1 MSTFTA
7 VELSKLPVPDL
18 TEQVSFEQSYADLKA
33 TLYLLAP
40 EYAALLESDPMSVL
54 LQVCAYREVHLRES
68 FNVRGK
74 GNMLA
79 YAGGADLDNLGAF
92 FGVVR
97 QQITPAEPK
106 TNTPAVMESD
116 VELRRRIQ
124 LAPEGYSVAGP
135 EGAYLFHALSADPDV
150 LDVSAMSPTPGEVL
164 VTLKAWDKPGSPEMV
179 ERLRAKL
186 AKVADA
192 QFVVKIFQNGPP
204 IDAPIQLRIIGPAIV
219 PRLFVALRK
228 LRAQRGVRVFAR
240 EQRHRGGKHG
250 DVLRRHV
257 ARHQFRR
264 AAFAGIGPALR
275 RGLCRVGDCCRP
287 VAHRVGHRRCLRRL
301 RTVRPPPCRPRRTS
315 TRRHI
320 ARRAACLRSAHA
332 SHSARRSCHKD
343 ARSRSRHRQ
352 H

>member
-40 EYAALLESDPMSVL
+40 EYATLLESDPMSVL

-79 YAGGADLDNLGAF
+79 YAGGGDLENLGAF

-97 QQITPAEPK
+97 QQITPADPK

-150 LDVSAMSPTPGEVL
+150 LDVSAMSPNPGEVL
-164 VTLKAWDKPGSPEMV
+164 VTLLSRSGDGIPSSGLVERVAAALMDGNVRPLTDLVTVRAAEIMRYTVKAEIVTYAGPDAAVVLE
-179 ERLRAKL
+179 EANRRLRAYVDESHRL
-186 AKVADA
+186 GRD
-192 QFVVKIFQNGPP
+192 
-204 IDAPIQLRIIGPAIV
+204 V
-219 PRLFVALRK
+219 PRSGLYASLHVEGVQRVNLIEPVDDLFIANHQAAHCTAFDIV
-228 LRAQRGVRVFAR
+228 
-240 EQRHRGGKHG
+240 
-250 DVLRRHV
+250 HV
-257 ARHQFRR
+257 GNHE
-264 AAFAGIGPALR
+264 
-275 RGLCRVGDCCRP
+275 
-287 VAHRVGHRRCLRRL
+287 
-301 RTVRPPPCRPRRTS
+301 
-315 TRRHI
+315 
-320 ARRAACLRSAHA
+320 
-332 SHSARRSCHKD
+332 
-343 ARSRSRHRQ
+343 
-352 H
+352 

>member
-18 TEQVSFEQSYADLKA
+18 TEQVSFEQSYADLRA

-40 EYAALLESDPMSVL
+40 EYATLLESDPMSVL

-79 YAGGADLDNLGAF
+79 YAGGGDLDNLGAF

-97 QQITPAEPK
+97 QQITPADPK

-164 VTLKAWDKPGSPEMV
+164 VTLLSRSGDGIPSSGLVERVAAALMDGNVRPLTDLVTVRAAEIMRYTVKAEIVTYAGPDAAVVLE
-179 ERLRAKL
+179 EANRRLRAYVDESHRL
-186 AKVADA
+186 GRD
-192 QFVVKIFQNGPP
+192 
-204 IDAPIQLRIIGPAIV
+204 V
-219 PRLFVALRK
+219 PRSGLYASLHVEGVQRVNLIEPVDDLFIANHQAAHCTAFDIV
-228 LRAQRGVRVFAR
+228 
-240 EQRHRGGKHG
+240 
-250 DVLRRHV
+250 HV
-257 ARHQFRR
+257 GNHE
-264 AAFAGIGPALR
+264 
-275 RGLCRVGDCCRP
+275 
-287 VAHRVGHRRCLRRL
+287 
-301 RTVRPPPCRPRRTS
+301 
-315 TRRHI
+315 
-320 ARRAACLRSAHA
+320 
-332 SHSARRSCHKD
+332 
-343 ARSRSRHRQ
+343 
-352 H
+352 

>member
-40 EYAALLESDPMSVL
+40 EYATLLESDPMSVL

-79 YAGGADLDNLGAF
+79 YAGGGDLDNLGAF

-97 QQITPAEPK
+97 QQITPADPK

-164 VTLKAWDKPGSPEMV
+164 VTLLSRSGDGIPSSDLVERVAAALMDGNVRPLTDLVTVRAAEIMRYTVKAEIVTYAGPDAAVVLE
-179 ERLRAKL
+179 EANRRLRAYVDESHRL
-186 AKVADA
+186 GRD
-192 QFVVKIFQNGPP
+192 
-204 IDAPIQLRIIGPAIV
+204 V
-219 PRLFVALRK
+219 PRSGLYASLHVEGVQRVNLIEPADDLFIANHQAAHCTAFDIV
-228 LRAQRGVRVFAR
+228 
-240 EQRHRGGKHG
+240 
-250 DVLRRHV
+250 HV
-257 ARHQFRR
+257 GNHE
-264 AAFAGIGPALR
+264 
-275 RGLCRVGDCCRP
+275 
-287 VAHRVGHRRCLRRL
+287 
-301 RTVRPPPCRPRRTS
+301 
-315 TRRHI
+315 
-320 ARRAACLRSAHA
+320 
-332 SHSARRSCHKD
+332 
-343 ARSRSRHRQ
+343 
-352 H
+352 